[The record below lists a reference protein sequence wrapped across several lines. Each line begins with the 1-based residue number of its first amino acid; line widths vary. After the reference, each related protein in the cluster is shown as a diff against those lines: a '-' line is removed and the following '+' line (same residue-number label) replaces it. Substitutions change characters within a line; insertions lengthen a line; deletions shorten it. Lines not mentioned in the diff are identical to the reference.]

1 MRGKDSIDFLKFY
14 KHIYYAVTV
23 TLEHNEVE
31 HIFGCL
37 HSLPKYAHPRT
48 IFKKQTISRMSRY
61 AVFMKP

>member
-1 MRGKDSIDFLKFY
+1 MRGKDSIDFLKFK
-14 KHIYYAVTV
+14 KHIYYTVRV

-48 IFKKQTISRMSRY
+48 NFKKQYRQ
-61 AVFMKP
+61 